1 MRSRGVIGGLL
12 LAATGLCP
20 AAAADWVIP
29 PYQLFPGDEQLD
41 INGLAGGALF
51 SGDGHGGQSASGVA
65 KLNPRLHRD
74 FDSGLSLGLNATLT
88 ASDVLSRG
96 RYGGDAVEQ
105 AYGDARTGLGHL
117 EIGQVDGAA
126 YQLAVTGPKVD
137 DQVSLDNPQTT
148 FFRDP
153 STGHAFNDIFALSTE
168 IGASSNFAKLA
179 YVSPNLFGVQLAL
192 SFTPSQ
198 GKDVLPWLHEGPHLA
213 GRQAGIWE
221 GALKYSDDF
230 GPLSL
235 SAYGGAAVGHAEH
248 KFAGQQG
255 LTDLGLGARADYS
268 VTDDLTLSL
277 GGAWR
282 QSNAYAFQI
291 ARSFKGATTRA
302 MQASAS
308 ASYESWVLGVE
319 YGDGD
324 AGKIPGAPRLDLTG
338 YQASLGY
345 NFSNSIE
352 ISAGWQ
358 RLNYDRSSGAF
369 YNALPRI
376 GLDAAFLHLSLK
388 TSG

>member
-1 MRSRGVIGGLL
+1 MWSLL

-20 AAAADWVIP
+20 AAAADWDRTMP

-41 INGLAGGALF
+41 IGGVAGGALF
-51 SGDGHGGQSASGVA
+51 SNDGNGNQAVSGAA
-65 KLNPRLHRD
+65 KLSPRLHRD
-74 FDSGLSLGLNATLT
+74 FDSGLSLGLNTTLT

-153 STGHAFNDIFALSTE
+153 STEHAFTDIFALRTE
-168 IGASSNFAKLA
+168 VGASSNFAKFA
-179 YVSPNLFGVQLAL
+179 YVSPNLFGAQLAL
-192 SFTPSQ
+192 SFTPSE
-198 GKDVLPWLHEGPHLA
+198 GKEVLPWLHEGPHLP

-221 GALKYSDDF
+221 GALKYADDF
-230 GPLSL
+230 GPVSL

-248 KFAGQQG
+248 KPAGQEG
-255 LTDLGLGARADYS
+255 ISDLGVGARADYS
-268 VTDDLTLSL
+268 INDDLTFSL

-282 QSNAYAFQI
+282 QSNAYAFQV
-291 ARSFKGATTRA
+291 ARSFQGATTRA
-302 MQASAS
+302 LQASAS
-308 ASYESWVLGVE
+308 ATYESWVVGVE
-319 YGDGD
+319 YGGGD
-324 AGKIPGAPRLDLTG
+324 AGKIPSAPRLDLAG

-358 RLNYDRSSGAF
+358 RLNYDRSSGVF
-369 YNALPRI
+369 YNALPRV
-376 GLDAAFLHLSLK
+376 GLDAAFVHLSLK
-388 TSG
+388 TSGQAR